1 MWKPSLTPVRILF
14 GDRLW
19 VGLPASKLQFN
30 AQETTGYAFFFL
42 FFFKAALQDCVFRCG
57 GAIYRALLDHTVLS
71 FLGEGKHWH
80 NWASSNILMGLT

>member
-30 AQETTGYAFFFL
+30 AQETTGYAFFF
-42 FFFKAALQDCVFRCG
+42 FFFLRQLYRTVCSDVGVLYIEHCWIILCYLSLERVNIG
-57 GAIYRALLDHTVLS
+57 ITGPQEIY
-71 FLGEGKHWH
+71 
-80 NWASSNILMGLT
+80 